1 MNSRHL
7 LTPVCCACLVM
18 ILVLSCVIPPTAAQE
33 TLPSTNSTDQARHVE
48 TLKSARALTV
58 RRGQLL
64 RLYGNAED
72 PEVKELG
79 EKFAA
84 TLRQAAS
91 AFPELDPRARSGTN
105 RFFTLD
111 LNRHGAGL
119 DGFRFRNDSAEP
131 KNFAWIFAVENVD
144 SFVSWF
150 IVPMI
155 DQPFQGLRGVF
166 YEPTLFYTNAP
177 WSNSPRYHKQ
187 VVQRIND
194 QSFLP
199 GREYIAWFNFNDA
212 RTSRVHVA
220 FDLFPAKKPMETHAA
235 AEDYFGLKGPLIHDR
250 ANPAG
255 IR

>member
-1 MNSRHL
+1 MNFRPL
-7 LTPVCCACLVM
+7 LVPACLLPLAIVSFA
-18 ILVLSCVIPPTAAQE
+18 VTPSTAQE
-33 TLPSTNSTDQARHVE
+33 TKPSTNITDEARHVE
-48 TLKSARALTV
+48 TLKSARALSV
-58 RRGQLL
+58 RRGQLM

-72 PEVKELG
+72 PEVKELR
-79 EKFAA
+79 EKFNT
-84 TLRQAAS
+84 TLRQAAP
-91 AFPELDPRARSGTN
+91 AFPELDPRTRSGTN

-131 KNFAWIFAVENVD
+131 KNFAWVFAVENAD
-144 SFVSWF
+144 AFGSWY
-150 IVPMI
+150 IVPMT
-155 DQPFQGLRGVF
+155 DQPFPGLRGIF

-199 GREYIAWFNFNDA
+199 GREYIAWFNFNDG
-212 RTSRVHVA
+212 RTNRVHVA
-220 FDLFPAKKPMETHAA
+220 FDLFPAKKPMETHSAV
-235 AEDYFGLKGPLIHDR
+235 EQYFGLKGPPIHDR